1 MLSWSSSAALV
12 AVTVTVTVTVSFEC
26 IQSHHGSRKTCS
38 SFDKQTGPDQPKS
51 IRPYHSINGEKSKI
65 TQRDLKARLKANNV
79 HNTTKCVVYFFNI
92 SLLTANASQ
101 NHDNILNSTSSAQQ
115 ACIFVH
121 VHNCNKSILI
131 KLNFNNKNDFMYYIF
146 CLKFINA
153 KTIAL
158 KRQLAVSIMLKS

>member
-1 MLSWSSSAALV
+1 MLASAQLLTAQTSFVIYSKNLPVSILVQYWFNLVNLLLSWSSSAALV

-79 HNTTKCVVYFFNI
+79 HNTTENVLFTF
-92 SLLTANASQ
+92 
-101 NHDNILNSTSSAQQ
+101 STYL
-115 ACIFVH
+115 C
-121 VHNCNKSILI
+121 
-131 KLNFNNKNDFMYYIF
+131 
-146 CLKFINA
+146 
-153 KTIAL
+153 
-158 KRQLAVSIMLKS
+158 